1 MEIHHYHPETG
12 ELIGSSAAR
21 PDPLVP
27 GGWLIPA
34 HATTQAPP
42 EAGQGQ
48 AAIWQGEAWT
58 LTEDH
63 RGCRGWL
70 DGQPATITELGPLPG
85 GWSDTAPEP
94 TPVELAAVA
103 RAERDA
109 RLAACDW
116 TQLPDAP
123 LDNAQRAAWA
133 EYRQGLRDVPRQAG
147 FPGAVEWPHAPGDDA
162 AQGQEE

>member
-34 HATTQAPP
+34 HATTLAPP
-42 EAGQGQ
+42 AAPQGL
-48 AAIWQGEAWT
+48 AAVWSGAAWT
-58 LTEDH
+58 LAEDH
-63 RGCRGWL
+63 RGRRGWL
-70 DGQPATITELGPLPG
+70 DGQPATVTELGPLPP
-85 GWSDTAPEP
+85 GWADAAPEP
-94 TPVELAAVA
+94 GPGELAAA
-103 RAERDA
+103 RRAERDA

-123 LDNAQRAAWA
+123 LDDAARAAWA
-133 EYRQGLRDVPRQAG
+133 EYRQALRDVPGQPG
-147 FPGAVEWPHAPGDDA
+147 FPGAVQWPAPPLG
-162 AQGQEE
+162 